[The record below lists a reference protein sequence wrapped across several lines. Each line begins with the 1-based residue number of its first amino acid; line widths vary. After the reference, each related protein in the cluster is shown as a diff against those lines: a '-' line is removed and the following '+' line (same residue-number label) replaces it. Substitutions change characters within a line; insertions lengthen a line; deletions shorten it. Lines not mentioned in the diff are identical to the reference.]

1 MTTIIEARIKVKGK
15 RFEIHVNLDKAIEF
29 KKGKNVMA
37 QEFMD
42 APVIFSDIKKGLR
55 VSSDELIAAFGT
67 SDAFEIGKKIVKDG
81 EILLPTDYRNKEQD
95 TKRKQIVDWISKN
108 AIDPAS
114 GRPHTPTRIE
124 DALNKAGVNITNQP
138 VDEQIQKIIE
148 QLRPIIPIRIENKK
162 LRVRVPSI
170 YTGQVY
176 GLVNAY
182 KEKEEWL
189 SNGDLSCTIN
199 LPVGLQMDFYD
210 KLNAITHGSAIV
222 EEIK

>member
-29 KKGKNVMA
+29 KKGKNILA

-55 VSSDELIAAFGT
+55 VSSDELTAAFGT

-138 VDEQIQKIIE
+138 VDEQITKIIE

>member
-15 RFEIHVNLDKAIEF
+15 HFEIHVDLDKAVEF
-29 KKGKNVMA
+29 KKGKNVLA

-42 APVIFSDIKKGLR
+42 APIIFSDIKKGLR

-81 EILLPTDYRNKEQD
+81 EILLPTEYRNKEQD

-124 DALNKAGVNITNQP
+124 DALTKAGVNITNQP
-138 VDEQIQKIIE
+138 VNEQITKIIE

-162 LRVRVPSI
+162 LRIKIPSI

-176 GLVNAY
+176 GLVNTY

>member
-1 MTTIIEARIKVKGK
+1 MTNVEARIKVKGK
-15 RFEIHVNLDKAIEF
+15 NYEIRVNLEKALEF
-29 KKGKNVMA
+29 KKGKNVLP

-42 APVIFSDIKKGLR
+42 APIIFSDIKKGLKI
-55 VSSDELIAAFGT
+55 STKELTDAFGT
-67 SDAFEIGKKIVKDG
+67 SEPFAIAQKIVKDG
-81 EILLPTDYRNKEQD
+81 ELQLPVEYKHKEQE
-95 TKRKQIVDWISKN
+95 TKRKQVVDWISKN
-108 AIDPAS
+108 AVDPSS

-148 QLRPIIPIRIENKK
+148 QIRPIIPIKIENKR
-162 LRVRVPSI
+162 LRVMVPSI
-170 YTGQVY
+170 YTGKVY
-176 GLVNAY
+176 GLVNVY

-189 SNGDLSCTIN
+189 PNGDLSCIIN

-222 EEIK
+222 EEVK